1 MTYLR
6 GADRAK
12 TAATYRKRYEAG
24 DTIRGIAFATGRSY
38 GYTRKLLLEA
48 GTTLRPKGFLRRGG
62 SVQGATR

>member
-1 MTYLR
+1 MTILR
-6 GADRAK
+6 GTDRTT

-24 DTIRGIAFATGRSY
+24 DTIRGIAFSTGRSY

-62 SVQGATR
+62 SIRGANR

>member
-6 GADRAK
+6 GPARAQA
-12 TAATYRKRYEAG
+12 AATYRTRYEAG

-38 GYTRKLLLEA
+38 GHVRALLLEA

-62 SVQGATR
+62 SVRGATR